1 MGIGIWH
8 LALWHYNIID
18 LALWI
23 SRFLA
28 ADSQQQTVKQQTSN
42 SKYLAAESQQ
52 HTVKQQTANSKYLV
66 ADSQQQTLSIRQQ
79 IANI

>member
-1 MGIGIWH
+1 MGIIWDGDWHLAFWHFGI

-18 LALWI
+18 LAIWI

-28 ADSQQQTVKQQTSN
+28 ADSQQQTVKQQT
-42 SKYLAAESQQ
+42 
-52 HTVKQQTANSKYLV
+52 ANS
-66 ADSQQQTLSIRQQ
+66 RQQ